1 MAFQYQTLAQQI
13 AQKIYCGELVVG
25 QRLSSLRQFAE
36 QQKISLNTAK
46 SCYEL
51 LEAQGLIYVKDKSGY
66 FVQSQQKI
74 QQIAVPDHP
83 DFKSR
88 PREVSNLELQ
98 IQIHEAAINN
108 RLIHLG
114 SIQLSPNLVP
124 VEALRR
130 SIQRALKHCKPEDF
144 LYSDRQG
151 HPQLR
156 EALSAHWAEDGFYIA
171 KEDIYISNGCMPA
184 LSVVIQSFTQVGDS
198 IIIPTPNYN
207 GQLQLLALLK
217 RKIIEIPANT
227 EGFDIDRL
235 EQVMRDSGAKACLLT
250 ANFQNPLGFC
260 LSNADKEKIAQLAA
274 KYQCYV
280 IEDDIYAECSFN
292 AKRPLPIKYWDQAG
306 YVIYCGSISKSLS
319 TSYRVGWFCIPQ
331 RLQHLHAQLMTQ
343 NVSVNTPLQLG
354 LADLIFSRA
363 YRQHLTELRPQ
374 LMAQVEQ
381 YRQFIYQSFQGVEI
395 RLNQPQGS
403 YALWLQLPQQ
413 IDSLAM
419 YYYAQQHSINI
430 VPGLIFGEDKR
441 YNNCIRLNAGHE
453 LSEDIREA
461 ILLLA
466 DWVKDQLHFAV
477 TTKNALTSDLTQER
491 LFEAS

>member
-1 MAFQYQTLAQQI
+1 MAFQYQILAQQI
-13 AQKIYCGELVVG
+13 AQKIYSGELVTG
-25 QRLSSLRQFAE
+25 QRLSSLRQFATL
-36 QQKISLNTAK
+36 QNISLNTAK

-51 LEAQGLIYVKDKSGY
+51 LEAQGLIYVKEKSGY
-66 FVQSQQKI
+66 YVQSPSKTE
-74 QQIAVPDHP
+74 QIAVPDHP
-83 DFKSR
+83 DFKSQA
-88 PREVSNLELQ
+88 REVSNLELQ
-98 IQIHEAAINN
+98 IQIHEAAMNN
-108 RLIHLG
+108 KLIHLG

-144 LYSDRQG
+144 LYSNRQG
-151 HPQLR
+151 HIQLR

-184 LSVVIQSFTQVGDS
+184 LSMMVQSVTNEGDS

-227 EGFDIDRL
+227 EGFDLERL
-235 EQVMRDSGAKACLLT
+235 EQEMRNSGAKACLLT

-260 LSNADKEKIAQLAA
+260 LSNDDKEKIAQLAA

-292 AKRPLPIKYWDQAG
+292 AKRPLPIKYWDKEG
-306 YVIYCGSISKSLS
+306 YGIYCSSISKSLS
-319 TSYRVGWFCIPQ
+319 TSYRVGWFCLPQ
-331 RLQHLHAQLMTQ
+331 RLKHLHARLMTQ

-363 YRQHLTELRPQ
+363 YRQHLSELRPK
-374 LMAQVEQ
+374 LMAQVEE
-381 YRQFIYQSFQGVEI
+381 YRQFIDQAFRGVEI

-419 YYYAQQHSINI
+419 YYYAQKQSINI
-430 VPGLIFGEDKR
+430 VPGLIFGEENR

-453 LSEDIREA
+453 LSDEIRDA
-461 ILLLA
+461 IVLLA
-466 DWVKDQLHFAV
+466 DWVRNQLSVENVA
-477 TTKNALTSDLTQER
+477 
-491 LFEAS
+491 

>member
-1 MAFQYQTLAQQI
+1 MAFQYQSLAQQL
-13 AQKIYCGELVVG
+13 AQKIYSGELTVG

-36 QQKISLNTAK
+36 QQSISLNTAK

-51 LEAQGLIYVKDKSGY
+51 LEAQGLIYVKEKSGY
-66 FVQSQQKI
+66 FVQSQQDA
-74 QQIAVPDHP
+74 QRIAVPDHP
-83 DFKSR
+83 SFPSR

-98 IQIHEAAINN
+98 IQIHEASANN
-108 RLIHLG
+108 RLVHLG
-114 SIQLSPNLVP
+114 SIQLSPDFVP

-144 LYSDRQG
+144 LYNNRQG
-151 HPQLR
+151 HPTLR

-184 LSVVIQSFTQVGDS
+184 LSMMIQSVSHEGDS
-198 IIIPTPNYN
+198 IIVPTPNYN

-227 EGFDIDRL
+227 EGFDLQRL
-235 EQVMRDSGAKACLLT
+235 EQAMQKSGAKVCLLT

-260 LSNADKEKIAQLAA
+260 LSNAEKEKIAQLAE

-280 IEDDIYAECSFN
+280 IEDDIYAECTFN
-292 AKRPLPIKYWDQAG
+292 AKRPLPIKYWDRAG
-306 YVIYCGSISKSLS
+306 YVIYCSSISKSLS
-319 TSYRVGWFCIPQ
+319 PSYRLGWFCLPQ
-331 RLQHLHAQLMTQ
+331 RLKHLHAKLILQ

-363 YRQHLTELRPQ
+363 YRQHLSELRPK

-381 YRQFIYQSFQGVEI
+381 YRQFISQAFQGVEI

-403 YALWLQLPQQ
+403 YALWLQFPEQV
-413 IDSLAM
+413 DSLAL
-419 YYYAQQHSINI
+419 YYHAQKHSINI
-430 VPGLIFGEDKR
+430 VPGLIFGEDNR
-441 YNNCIRLNAGHE
+441 YNNCIRLNAGHQ
-453 LSEDIREA
+453 LSDEIRAA
-461 ILLLA
+461 IVLLA
-466 DWVKDQLHFAV
+466 DWVRGEL
-477 TTKNALTSDLTQER
+477 
-491 LFEAS
+491 ASENVA